1 MYILWLLECG
11 DGHGQGI
18 SIGKQPGG
26 AAAKTIQ
33 AKEHRGRDL
42 PARRG
47 NRAARKTRDDGP
59 GIRIAGH
66 SARRR
71 GSPSAAK
78 RPATKAQGVIV
89 DLRYLLDTNICIYIR
104 QSRPP
109 EVLKRFQKLRPG
121 EAVLSVI
128 TFGELLYGA
137 ARSTKLAEA
146 VARLE
151 ELRRLLPVLP
161 LDESVAD
168 AYGAIRADLESR
180 GERIGNNDLWI
191 AAHSLATSLVL
202 VTNNESEFSRVKGLK
217 VQNCAA

>member
-1 MYILWLLECG
+1 MATAKVFRSGNSQAVRLP
-11 DGHGQGI
+11 
-18 SIGKQPGG
+18 KQYRL
-26 AAAKTIQ
+26 KS
-33 AKEHRGRDL
+33 
-42 PARRG
+42 
-47 NRAARKTRDDGP
+47 RDDGP

-71 GSPSAAK
+71 GSTPAAK
-78 RPATKAQGVIV
+78 GPATKAQGVIV
-89 DLRYLLDTNICIYIR
+89 DPRYLLDTNICIYIR

-137 ARSTKLAEA
+137 ARSTKRAEA

-217 VQNCAA
+217 VQNWAA

>member
-1 MYILWLLECG
+1 
-11 DGHGQGI
+11 
-18 SIGKQPGG
+18 
-26 AAAKTIQ
+26 
-33 AKEHRGRDL
+33 
-42 PARRG
+42 
-47 NRAARKTRDDGP
+47 
-59 GIRIAGH
+59 
-66 SARRR
+66 
-71 GSPSAAK
+71 
-78 RPATKAQGVIV
+78 V
-89 DLRYLLDTNICIYIR
+89 DPRYLLDTNICIYIR

-137 ARSTKLAEA
+137 ARSTKRAEA

-191 AAHSLATSLVL
+191 AAHSLATNLVL

-217 VQNCAA
+217 VQNWAA

>member
-1 MYILWLLECG
+1 
-11 DGHGQGI
+11 
-18 SIGKQPGG
+18 
-26 AAAKTIQ
+26 
-33 AKEHRGRDL
+33 
-42 PARRG
+42 
-47 NRAARKTRDDGP
+47 
-59 GIRIAGH
+59 
-66 SARRR
+66 
-71 GSPSAAK
+71 
-78 RPATKAQGVIV
+78 V
-89 DLRYLLDTNICIYIR
+89 DPRYLLDTNICVYIR

-137 ARSTKLAEA
+137 ARSTKRAEA

-217 VQNCAA
+217 VQNWAA